1 MEWTSPNWTFAK
13 SGSGQLEAGDD
24 SLLIP
29 PQRDGLLNGPMDGL
43 AERFSRHGST
53 GLADGRQHRL
63 SPATRTALP
72 HLGYEETVRQHHQI
86 QVPGLALGG
95 A

>member
-1 MEWTSPNWTFAK
+1 MVPTTNWIFAN
-13 SGSGQLEAGDD
+13 SGSCQFEVCDD
-24 SLLIP
+24 ALLIP
-29 PQRDGLLNGPMDGL
+29 SQRGGLFDGPMNGFTK
-43 AERFSRHGST
+43 RFSRHGST
-53 GLADGRQHRL
+53 GLADGRQHTM

-72 HLGYEETVRQHHQI
+72 HPGYEETVRQHHQI